1 MNRPKGSSPAAET
14 AAILRHWREAVP
26 NDRLAHLVK
35 DATRALSR
43 ALQMRLTKYA
53 VSFGHWTFL
62 RILWEADGLTQR
74 ELSEQA
80 GVMEPT
86 TFSALKALEQ
96 LGYVSRRRL
105 PDSRKKVYVF
115 LTPKG
120 RALKSKLVPLA
131 EEVNEIAVRGAV
143 PADIAATRR
152 TLLIMIE
159 NLARDEIQSEEQR
172 RMPSTRELARLV
184 AQGSGGRTRGRT
196 GWRQTRRDRDKT
208 GARVTGRGIA

>member
-1 MNRPKGSSPAAET
+1 M
-14 AAILRHWREAVP
+14 LRHWREAVP

-43 ALQMRLTKYA
+43 ALQMRLTRYS

-62 RILWEADGLTQR
+62 RILWETDGLTQR
-74 ELSEQA
+74 ELSERA

-86 TFSALKALEQ
+86 TFSAMKALEK
-96 LGYVSRRRL
+96 LGYVSRRQL

-120 RALKSKLVPLA
+120 RALKSKLVPFA
-131 EEVNEIAVRGAV
+131 EEVNEIAIRGV
-143 PADIAATRR
+143 KPADVAATRR
-152 TLLIMIE
+152 TLLVMIE
-159 NLARDEIQSEEQR
+159 NLARDEMEPTKTRR

-184 AQGSGGRTRGRT
+184 ADATTVSRPQGRGR
-196 GWRQTRRDRDKT
+196 
-208 GARVTGRGIA
+208 APN